1 MMIFDYVHIT
11 LNALSLISCVILIK
25 HGSQTIGSLNNPKN
39 LVMLLG
45 VSRLTVSLIEILLTL
60 INSQTICFVMGPI
73 RDFANWTAISWSCLM
88 SLWTI
93 MVYKNYSSFQLVE
106 KFKRYCLV
114 VGLVSFFLTLG
125 PILKVG
131 GLSYVY
137 REGFCTM
144 DVLDASAGLRSTI
157 FLLLT
162 GIPFII
168 LLTLTLYASLNVFLF
183 FRNLPRQ
190 LAPGYEFSNIKLVQ
204 YAIAHL
210 VVYSPDV
217 IDSIIMNLTG
227 NHVGLFG
234 QFGIYCNDLAGLI
247 NYIVYHQQFEKKTKE
262 SLNNLDSNN
271 TSLLD
276 DMSSPEFFS
285 P

>member
-1 MMIFDYVHIT
+1 
-11 LNALSLISCVILIK
+11 
-25 HGSQTIGSLNNPKN
+25 
-39 LVMLLG
+39 MLLG
-45 VSRLTVSLIEILLTL
+45 VSRLTVSLIEILLAL

-93 MVYKNYSSFQLVE
+93 MVYKNYSSLQLVK
-106 KFKRYCLV
+106 KFKRYCLI
-114 VGLVSFFLTLG
+114 VGFVSFLLTLW
-125 PILKVG
+125 PIFQIA

-144 DVLDASAGLRSTI
+144 DVVNASAELRSTI

-162 GIPFII
+162 GIPFIV
-168 LLTLTLYASLNVFLF
+168 LLTLTLYASLNVLLF
-183 FRNLPRQ
+183 YRNLPRQ
-190 LAPGYEFSNIKLVQ
+190 LAPGFEFSNIKLVQ

-227 NHVGLFG
+227 NSAGVFG
-234 QFGIYCNDLAGLI
+234 QFGIFCNDLAGLI
-247 NYIVYHQQFEKKTKE
+247 NYIVYHQQFEKKTQE
-262 SLNNLDSNN
+262 NLNKLDSSN

-276 DMSSPEFFS
+276 DMSSPEFLS